1 MEIGFFYEH
10 QSYKQEISHKLKKS
24 NVQGGNQ
31 MECKVCT
38 ECLPVT
44 EIILDE
50 LQEQDFTQSL
60 VLPDYDPEIFRVI
73 CCTASASI
81 TDYKL
86 SGGKLSYELSVLI
99 RVIYCSEESKA
110 LHCVSQNAVYSK
122 TADVPEGCDRA
133 VYFHV
138 KTDYQNC
145 RATGKRRLDV
155 RGAVSVRIRVSSE
168 RIQEVICDIGDSD
181 GFDNSG
187 LQLQQR
193 PVTAVSEIKK
203 VSRNINLSE
212 DIDLGTSKPSAESI
226 LRCTARAVQGECS
239 VIAGKLVLRG
249 EIIADILYRSG
260 SSDDATVQSLHLS
273 MCPYSQIIDV
283 EGIDETY
290 TGTADAQMINFEAK
304 PSGNDMKTLSCT
316 AEVRLICTVCKSK
329 SVPIVTDAYST
340 KAGCSCESEQL
351 KISAAPVALSEIFTC
366 TATIGTG
373 ENAPEQIYD
382 LHCHMKNV
390 SITPLSQQGKIRV
403 CGMLCASV
411 LAENADG
418 STTLLEREEAF
429 EELLP
434 INIRAD
440 EMLVFAS
447 AEPSDSSYH
456 LGADGSISIKCNV
469 RLSGM
474 AYPVTNMTGITG
486 INLNP
491 ENAPVF
497 DRDCALRLYYG
508 TAGEHIWDIA
518 KRCSTKV
525 AAVMEENGLTGDVLT
540 KSEMLLIPIVY

>member
-1 MEIGFFYEH
+1 
-10 QSYKQEISHKLKKS
+10 
-24 NVQGGNQ
+24 

-50 LQEQDFTQSL
+50 VQEQDFTQSL

-86 SGGKLSYELSVLI
+86 SGGKLSYDLSVMI
-99 RVIYCSEESKA
+99 RVTYCSEDSPV

-155 RGAVSVRIRVSSE
+155 RGAVSIRIRVSAE
-168 RIQEVICDIGDSD
+168 RMQEVVSDIGSSD
-181 GFDNSG
+181 GSDNAG

-193 PVTAVSEIKK
+193 PVTAVSEMKRT
-203 VSRNINLSE
+203 SRNITLSE
-212 DIDLGTSKPSAESI
+212 DIDLGSSKPPAEAI
-226 LRCTARAVQGECS
+226 LRCSARAVQGECS

-260 SSDDATVQSLHLS
+260 AETESSVQSLHMS
-273 MCPYSQIIDV
+273 MCPYSQIIDL
-283 EGIDETY
+283 EGIDETF
-290 TGTADAQMINFEAK
+290 TGTADAQMVSFEAK
-304 PSGNDMKTLSCT
+304 PSGGDMKTLSCT
-316 AEVRLICTVCKSK
+316 AEIRLICTACKSRT
-329 SVPIVTDAYST
+329 VPIVTDAYST
-340 KAGCSCESEQL
+340 RAGCSCKSQQL
-351 KISAAPVALSEIFTC
+351 KISAAPSALSEIFTC
-366 TATIGTG
+366 STSISSG

-390 SITPLSQQGKIRV
+390 SITPIAQQGKIRI

-411 LAENADG
+411 LTGNADG
-418 STTLLEREEAF
+418 SAVLLEREEAF
-429 EELLP
+429 EELLTL
-434 INIRAD
+434 NIRAD
-440 EMLVFAS
+440 EMLIFAY
-447 AEPSDSSYH
+447 AEAADPSYH
-456 LGADGSISIKCNV
+456 LGADGSLSIKCSV
-469 RLSGM
+469 RLCGTI
-474 AYPVTNMTGITG
+474 YPVTNTMGITE
-486 INLNP
+486 INLDP
-491 ENAPVF
+491 ENAPSC
-497 DRDCALRLYYG
+497 DRECALRLYYG